1 MGGYVIAFLFIAL
14 THMSNNKVTDRLGD
28 ENKTWYLLNFME
40 TSFTFIGKI
49 LNRYSIWI
57 FHCTVYTL
65 LFATEVNYM
74 SMTLCFV
81 ELIVFPLQLYQ
92 WLKSKEEVY
101 VSIYKSWK
109 WLFNLIIA
117 NCIYKYLTFFGRYII
132 IKRVY
137 RGFFELMLPEKF
149 MVFVMD
155 WNNTRTDSL
164 HRDFL
169 YDAILLIFAFY
180 TNTCILEN
188 VCREMTSGGV
198 DELDEKLVEMGMH
211 SEKKLSIE
219 YRRTTS
225 FTTFILILK
234 GVTFLFFGFHTM
246 NNINAFKVVLMLV
259 PLIYFNVLFL
269 RITKSIK
276 IFEMRDMIHNCSL
289 ILTKIWHTSTSGS
302 PRMYARR

>member
-1 MGGYVIAFLFIAL
+1 MQGYVIAFLFIAF
-14 THMSNNKVTDRLGD
+14 THMSNSRLVHKLRD
-28 ENKTWYLLNFME
+28 KSQMWTILNYTE
-40 TSFTFIGKI
+40 TTFTFIGKI

-109 WLFNLIIA
+109 YLFNLIIA
-117 NCIYKYLTFFGRYII
+117 NCVYKYFTFFGRYIT

-137 RGFFELMLPEKF
+137 KGFFDLWLPEKF

-155 WNNTRTDSL
+155 WKNTRTDSL
-164 HRDFL
+164 HNDFF
-169 YDAILLIFAFY
+169 YDTVLLIFAFY
-180 TNTCILEN
+180 TNKCILEN
-188 VCREMTSGGV
+188 VSREMATDVIYG
-198 DELDEKLVEMGMH
+198 LDEKLVELGMQ

-225 FTTFILILK
+225 FTTLLLILK
-234 GVTFLFFGFHTM
+234 GFTFLFIGFHTM

-259 PLIYFNVLFL
+259 PLIYFNVLFI
-269 RITKSIK
+269 RITKSIRV
-276 IFEMRDMIHNCSL
+276 FEIRDMIHLCKLSL
-289 ILTKIWHTSTSGS
+289 T
-302 PRMYARR
+302 

>member
-1 MGGYVIAFLFIAL
+1 MKAYISAFLCIAL
-14 THMSNNKVTDRLGD
+14 THMSNNQIMQKMGD
-28 ENKTWYLLNFME
+28 ESQTWSILKYTE
-40 TSFTFIGKI
+40 TTLTFIGKI

-74 SMTLCFV
+74 SMALCFV

-109 WLFNLIIA
+109 WLFNLIVA

-132 IKRVY
+132 IKRIY
-137 RGFFELMLPEKF
+137 RAFFELWLPDKF

-155 WNNTRTDSL
+155 WGNTRTDSL
-164 HRDFL
+164 HADFF
-169 YDAILLIFAFY
+169 YDAALLIFAFY
-180 TNTCILEN
+180 TKKCILEN
-188 VCREMTSGGV
+188 VRREMTSGIADG
-198 DELDEKLVEMGMH
+198 LDEKLVELGMQ

-219 YRRTTS
+219 YRHTTS
-225 FTTFILILK
+225 FTTLLLILK
-234 GVTFLFFGFHTM
+234 GFTFLFIGFHTM

-259 PLIYFNVLFL
+259 PLIYFNVLFI
-269 RITKSIK
+269 RINKSIK
-276 IFEMRDMIHNCSL
+276 MFEMREMTYRC
-289 ILTKIWHTSTSGS
+289 KIE
-302 PRMYARR
+302 